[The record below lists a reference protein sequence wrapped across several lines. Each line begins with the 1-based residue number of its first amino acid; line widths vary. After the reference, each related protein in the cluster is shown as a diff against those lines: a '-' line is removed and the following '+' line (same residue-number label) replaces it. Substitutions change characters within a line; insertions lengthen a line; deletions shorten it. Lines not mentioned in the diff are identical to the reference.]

1 VIIVDEDNLGEALTI
16 QKLIELQQRMW
27 LFLYRNPILESEAML
42 REQLRSMEQFSR
54 LGSAIAIPTM
64 VYMVWRLVAEASI
77 EFIVIGLGYLAF
89 ALFMVIQNHL
99 SPSKVD
105 DSREE
110 VFRSIRRIKIKSVI
124 HALGYSSMVA
134 IPIAFGQL
142 DSTSEMFVVALGTI
156 IVGGFVYGSVPRA
169 QTLFIGLSV
178 ISFALGF
185 LLGGGASAIEATVL
199 LVFFSACT
207 DYVYRLFF
215 FNFAQRHMQSE
226 KLKEN
231 SETVRLLLNDYAEQ
245 SSDWLWQLDAQG
257 NIVNASRRFADA
269 AGQGCSILN
278 KTHLTGLFEDSIE
291 RNALAKS
298 LDAKSAF
305 RGLVLPLEIDGDRRW
320 WKLSGRPVDSGT
332 DTRIQFRG
340 VATDITISKKAEDR
354 VAHLAH
360 FDSLTDLPNRAL
372 FNESLQRSIHRL
384 RDGQILA
391 VMYLD
396 LDNFKLINDTLGHGA
411 GDAVLR
417 AVASRLEQAIG
428 IEDVVCRLGGD
439 EFAISLRSIESFEQA
454 EQMAKSIIDSIGKPI
469 MIEGQPVS
477 SGISIGMA
485 LCPQHGDNAETL
497 LRHADIALYRTK
509 SDGRGSYTIFSSGM
523 REEVEGRRDIELEL
537 RAAVQCEQLEL
548 HYQPLINV
556 ESQETVGYEALLR
569 WTHPERGMIPPDQF
583 VPIAEEC
590 GLIVPLGEW
599 VIRTALWELKN
610 WPVQLS
616 VSVNLSPV
624 QMRSD
629 NLIPTIVNALAA
641 TGVDPARLEL
651 EITETVLMS
660 DSQTN
665 VELLHKIRSL
675 GVRVALDDFGTGYSS
690 LNYLRSFPFDKIK
703 IDRCFVDDV
712 ESREDCR
719 AIIRAVTGLASSLG
733 MVTTAEGVES
743 DDQLKRLRAEGC
755 EQVQGY
761 LFSKAVPAEL
771 IEGRVAPVRGHS
783 APVRSM
789 SPENKSDT
797 GSNNDGNNRNAA

>member
-1 VIIVDEDNLGEALTI
+1 MDEDNVGEALTI
-16 QKLIELQQRMW
+16 QKLLELQQRMW
-27 LFLYRNPILESEAML
+27 IFLYRNPILESEAML

-54 LGSAIAIPTM
+54 LGSVIAVPILCYLM
-64 VYMVWRLVAEASI
+64 FRLVTEASI
-77 EFIVIGLGYLAF
+77 EFVIFGSAYFSL
-89 ALFMVIQNHL
+89 ALFIVVQNHL
-99 SPSKVD
+99 SPSGADGRIEQVH
-105 DSREE
+105 
-110 VFRSIRRIKIKSVI
+110 RSIRRIKIKSVVS
-124 HALGYSSMVA
+124 ALGYSGMVA
-134 IPIAFGQL
+134 VPTAFGQF
-142 DSTSEMFVVALGTI
+142 DTNVEMVLVALGTI

-169 QTLFIGLSV
+169 QTLFMWLSV
-178 ISFALGF
+178 AGFATGF
-185 LLGGGASAIEATVL
+185 LLGGRASAIEATVL
-199 LVFFSACT
+199 FCFFAICT
-207 DYVYRLFF
+207 DYIYRLFF

-245 SSDWLWQLDAQG
+245 SSDWLWQLDSRG
-257 NIVNASRRFADA
+257 NIIDASGRFIDA
-269 AGQGCSILN
+269 ADQGRSILN
-278 KTHLTGLFEDSIE
+278 KMHLTELFEDSLE
-291 RNALAKS
+291 RNALANA
-298 LDAKSAF
+298 LDAKAAF
-305 RGLVLPLEIDGDRRW
+305 RDLVLPLEIDGDSRW
-320 WKLSGRPVDSGT
+320 WKLSGRPVDCAPNSQ
-332 DTRIQFRG
+332 IHFRG
-340 VATDITISKKAEDR
+340 VATDITVSKKAEDR

-360 FDSLTDLPNRAL
+360 FDNLTNLPNRAL
-372 FNESLQRSIHRL
+372 FNESLQRSVQRL
-384 RDGQILA
+384 RNGQILA

-411 GDAVLR
+411 GDAVLK

-439 EFAISLRSIESFEQA
+439 EFAISLRSIASIADA
-454 EQMAKSIIDSIGKPI
+454 ERTATAIIDSIRQPI

-485 LCPQHGDNAETL
+485 FSPEHGDSAETL

-509 SDGRGSYTIFSSGM
+509 SDGRGFFTVFSPGM

-556 ESQETVGYEALLR
+556 ESQEAVGYEALLR
-569 WTHPERGMIPPDQF
+569 WTHPERGLIPPDQF
-583 VPIAEEC
+583 IPIAEEC

-610 WPVQLS
+610 WPEHLS

-624 QMRSD
+624 QMRSEK
-629 NLIPTIVNALAA
+629 LIPTIVNALAA
-641 TGVDPARLEL
+641 TGVDPGRLEL

-660 DSQTN
+660 DSQAN

-703 IDRCFVDDV
+703 IDRCFVEDV
-712 ESREDCR
+712 DNREDCR

-771 IEGRVAPVRGHS
+771 IEGRVTPVLSQEAPVESIKHEDQ
-783 APVRSM
+783 A
-789 SPENKSDT
+789 
-797 GSNNDGNNRNAA
+797 RNARSVNRIDRDVA

>member
-1 VIIVDEDNLGEALTI
+1 MGEALTI

-27 LFLYRNPILESEAML
+27 MFLYRNPILESESML

-54 LGSAIAIPTM
+54 LGSAIAVPILC
-64 VYMVWRLVAEASI
+64 YLLFRLMTEASM
-77 EFIVIGLGYLAF
+77 EF
-89 ALFMVIQNHL
+89 ALFGLVYFSLAMFVVVQNHL
-99 SPSKVD
+99 SPSGVD
-105 DSREE
+105 NSIEQ
-110 VFRSIRRIKIKSVI
+110 VHRSIRHIKIKSVI
-124 HALGYSSMVA
+124 NALGYSGMVA
-134 IPIAFGQL
+134 VPTAFGQF
-142 DSTSEMFVVALGTI
+142 DTNVEMVLVALGTI

-169 QTLFIGLSV
+169 QTIFMGLSV
-178 ISFALGF
+178 AGFATGF
-185 LLGGGASAIEATVL
+185 LLGGGGSAIEATVL
-199 LVFFSACT
+199 LCFFAICT
-207 DYVYRLFF
+207 DYIYRLFF

-245 SSDWLWQLDAQG
+245 SSDWLWQLDTQG
-257 NIVNASRRFADA
+257 KIVNASRRFVDA
-269 AGQGCSILN
+269 AGQSCSILN
-278 KTHLTGLFEDSIE
+278 KMHLTELFEDSVE

-298 LDAKSAF
+298 LDSKSAF
-305 RGLVLPLEIDGDRRW
+305 RDLVLSLEIDGDRHW
-320 WKLSGRPVDSGT
+320 WKLSGRPVDGGT
-332 DTRIQFRG
+332 DPRTLFRG

-372 FNESLQRSIHRL
+372 FNESLQRSIQRL

-417 AVASRLEQAIG
+417 AVAGRLEKAIG

-439 EFAISLRSIESFEQA
+439 EFAISLRSIESVEQA
-454 EQMAKSIIDSIGKPI
+454 EQMAKSIIDSIGQPI

-485 LCPQHGDNAETL
+485 LCPEHGDNAETL

-509 SDGRGSYTIFSSGM
+509 SDGRGSFTIFSPGM

-569 WTHPERGMIPPDQF
+569 WAHPERGMIPPDQF

-610 WPVQLS
+610 WPEHLS
-616 VSVNLSPV
+616 LSVNLSPV
-624 QMRSD
+624 QMRSE

-641 TGVDPARLEL
+641 TGVDPGRLEL

-771 IEGRVAPVRGHS
+771 IEGRVAPVHS
-783 APVRSM
+783 HEAPVESIK
-789 SPENKSDT
+789 PEDQIRNTPPVNGSDR
-797 GSNNDGNNRNAA
+797 DVA

>member
-1 VIIVDEDNLGEALTI
+1 MGEALTI
-16 QKLIELQQRMW
+16 QKLIELQQKMW
-27 LFLYRNPILESEAML
+27 LFLYRNPILESESML

-54 LGSAIAIPTM
+54 LGSAIAIP
-64 VYMVWRLVAEASI
+64 VLSYLLFRLMSEASV
-77 EFIVIGLGYLAF
+77 EFVIFGSVYFSLAF
-89 ALFMVIQNHL
+89 FVVAQNHL
-99 SPSKVD
+99 SPSGADGDIAQVY
-105 DSREE
+105 
-110 VFRSIRRIKIKSVI
+110 RSIRRIKIKSVI
-124 HALGYSSMVA
+124 NALGYSAMVA
-134 IPIAFGQL
+134 VPTAFGQF
-142 DSTSEMFVVALGTI
+142 DSNVEMVLVALGTI

-169 QTLFIGLSV
+169 QTLFMSLSV
-178 ISFALGF
+178 TGFSAGF
-185 LLGGGASAIEATVL
+185 LLGGGGSAIEATAL
-199 LVFFSACT
+199 LCFFAACT
-207 DYVYRLFF
+207 DYIYRLFF

-269 AGQGCSILN
+269 AGKRCSILN
-278 KTHLTGLFEDSIE
+278 NTHLSELFEDSIE

-298 LDAKSAF
+298 LDAKAAF

-320 WKLSGRPVDSGT
+320 WKLSGRPVDGGT
-332 DTRIQFRG
+332 DTRTEYRG

-372 FNESLQRSIHRL
+372 FNESLQRSIQRL

-454 EQMAKSIIDSIGKPI
+454 EQMAKSIIASIGKPI

-485 LCPQHGDNAETL
+485 LCPEHGDNAETL

-509 SDGRGSYTIFSSGM
+509 SDGRGSYTVFSSGM

-610 WPVQLS
+610 WPEQLS

-641 TGVDPARLEL
+641 AGVDPGRLEL

-660 DSQTN
+660 DSQAN

-771 IEGRVAPVRGHS
+771 IEGRVAPVRGQN
-783 APVRSM
+783 APVQSM
-789 SPENKSDT
+789 TPENKSDT
-797 GSNNDGNNRNAA
+797 GSRKDGNDRNAA